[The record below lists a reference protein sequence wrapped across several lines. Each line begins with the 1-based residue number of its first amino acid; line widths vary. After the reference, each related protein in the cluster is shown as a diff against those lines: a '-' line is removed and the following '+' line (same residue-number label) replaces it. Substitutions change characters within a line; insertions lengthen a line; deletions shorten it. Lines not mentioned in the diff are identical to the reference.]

1 MARNKKNLIARIQSW
16 MDSVPGQMFM
26 NYAYSWGAAIV
37 ILGTLFK
44 LTYLP
49 GANAMLFIGMGTEV
63 FVFIISGFD
72 RPGGLKESEEESEE
86 AVGENDYDELSD
98 EKEEQTV
105 VSEQLQK
112 DSEGQTVQ
120 QPVQPSAQQPVAATV
135 APQSVGANA
144 QPIYADMGVAAGQGS
159 VAPGAMSQGYVQS
172 GPVIINGAVPVSGM
186 TGNASTSEPIQPA
199 QMQNGNVQETQTQQP
214 AFDVK
219 MLADMINASN
229 AEFLKA
235 ARQSCVPEMEEAA
248 AAYVEELKTL
258 TETLSRVSLQAESLT
273 RDSKEMDN
281 LNRVL
286 VGINSIY
293 EVQLKSISAQI
304 GTIDQINEQT
314 RKMARQIEELNGIY
328 SRMIKA
334 LTVNMKNAAGN
345 ASADQF

>member
-72 RPGGLKESEEESEE
+72 RPGGLREAEEESEE
-86 AVGENDYDELSD
+86 TAGDNEYDELSD
-98 EKEEQTV
+98 ETEEQAV
-105 VSEQLQK
+105 VSEQVQ
-112 DSEGQTVQ
+112 SESDGQEGEQTVE
-120 QPVQPSAQQPVAATV
+120 PLAQQPVTAATA
-135 APQSVGANA
+135 APQSAGSA
-144 QPIYADMGVAAGQGS
+144 QPAYTEAGVAGNQVNAM
-159 VAPGAMSQGYVQS
+159 PGGIPQGYVQS
-172 GPVIINGAVPVSGM
+172 GPVIINGAAPVVGM
-186 TGNASTSEPIQPA
+186 TGNTDGATSAQPVQTQPA
-199 QMQNGNVQETQTQQP
+199 SGQEAQVQQP

-345 ASADQF
+345 VSADQF